1 MKKLLGFIVKLI
13 VSLVFAVLIYLW
25 SNYDIIAT
33 VLSFFIGTILIDF
46 IGNRRIMHNK
56 IKYKYSLPDFNEEY
70 YDLYWENNMS
80 RINAFF
86 NFFVFGLAICA
97 FVNDFIKLSF
107 EQYVAVYSIIILV
120 SIIICALLISFSKQ
134 ENMLLELFSIRKQ
147 NWSGDY
153 TEEEM
158 NILKQIADL

>member
-1 MKKLLGFIVKLI
+1 MKNLRFK
-13 VSLVFAVLIYLW
+13 
-25 SNYDIIAT
+25 
-33 VLSFFIGTILIDF
+33 
-46 IGNRRIMHNK
+46 
-56 IKYKYSLPDFNEEY
+56 
-70 YDLYWENNMS
+70 S
-80 RINAFF
+80 RCFF

-134 ENMLLELFSIRKQ
+134 ENMLMELFSLRKQ